1 MHESKEPISKIHRIP
16 DDIKAEIDSR
26 FASGQYADD
35 ESVLREAMANLRE
48 FDEDVA
54 KVKEAIDDWQA
65 GDKGL
70 PLEEA
75 AELVR
80 RKVEGK
86 SG

>member
-1 MHESKEPISKIHRIP
+1 M
-16 DDIKAEIDSR
+16 
-26 FASGQYADD
+26 
-35 ESVLREAMANLRE
+35 LREAMANLRE
-48 FDEDVA
+48 FEEDVA